1 MLVQIVA
8 AAWKCERFIPLD
20 MLLELKEYTT

>member
-8 AAWKCERFIPLD
+8 AAWKCERLIPLD
-20 MLLELKEYTT
+20 MLLELQKYTT